1 MNHEINFEML
11 KLAHQLLEE
20 LSEQVV
26 FVGGVTTCLY
36 IDVDISD
43 DIRPTSDVD
52 CVIEIAN
59 KKEYDTFQKKLRAK
73 GFTHDMRVGA
83 PLCRFRHG
91 DLLVLD
97 VMPNDEEILGFS
109 NSWYK
114 EGILNKEKFH
124 LTKDNYIYIFP
135 LALFLASKFE
145 AFNGRGRKDPRM
157 SWDLEDIVLVID
169 GIKNFQ
175 IPILQGRLKDFLI
188 KMTTECLTDKT
199 IKEAISGFLNNSTPK
214 INRLNE
220 RLRQLT

>member
-1 MNHEINFEML
+1 ML
-11 KLAHQLLEE
+11 KLAYQLLEE

-36 IDVDISD
+36 IDVDIAD
-43 DIRPTSDVD
+43 DIRPTTDVD

-59 KKEYDTFQKKLRAK
+59 KKEYDKFQKKLRDK

-124 LTKDNYIYIFP
+124 LTKDDYIYIFP

-145 AFNGRGRKDPRM
+145 AFNSRGRKDPRM

-175 IPILQGRLKDFLI
+175 IPNLKGRLKEFLI
-188 KMTTECLTDKT
+188 KMTTECLTNKS
-199 IKEAISGFLNNSTPK
+199 IQEAISAFLKNSTPK